1 MADSDLL
8 FFPPREIQEVISQP
22 IEPAAG
28 SSGLLMSAMEKINDP
43 LLSNPPFC
51 LRDAT

>member
-1 MADSDLL
+1 MPYSDLL
-8 FFPPREIQEVISQP
+8 FFPPREIQEAICQP
-22 IEPAAG
+22 IEPSAG
-28 SSGLLMSAMEKINDP
+28 SSGLLMSAMEEINDP

>member
-1 MADSDLL
+1 MPDSDLL
-8 FFPPREIQEVISQP
+8 FFPPREIQEAFIPP

-28 SSGLLMSAMEKINDP
+28 SSGLLMSAMKKFNDP